1 MSFKYS
7 VVEWVRSVREGSVDC
22 MKMYE
27 ECIRR
32 IAELDPKY
40 NAFIT
45 INAMEPEP
53 RVDGGWRLP
62 LVPIAV
68 KDNIVTRGL
77 RTTCASRVLENY
89 IPSYDATVVE
99 KLKAEGALVIG
110 KANMDEFAMGALGT
124 TSAFG
129 PSRNPYN
136 PSLSPGGSSSGS
148 AVAVASGMTP
158 LALGSD
164 TGGSLRLPAA
174 WTGVYTIKPTY
185 GLVSRY
191 GLISYAESLEQI
203 GPMASNASDLA
214 YLYSVI
220 AGYDE
225 RDATSIRV
233 DSVGRV
239 FESIALESPKPGL
252 LEKLRVGV
260 VREFL
265 EHPQADEDLIKAF
278 WRVLKKLED
287 NGVIVEECSLPL
299 ANKAP
304 QVYYVIAFAEA
315 SSNLARYDGVRYG
328 SRIVGFE
335 GRSWI
340 EVYCEN
346 RSLFGWEVKRRILLG
361 SFILSK
367 GYYDMY
373 YTRALK
379 ARMKIKMQVDE
390 LLRRYELIV
399 TPGSPVPPLP
409 LDYDITD
416 LSRLNAV
423 DAPLVIPNLTGY
435 PALTMPVGFYRGLP
449 LTIQLIAGR
458 LQDAFLLR
466 ISKAIEA
473 LGWS

>member
-1 MSFKYS
+1 MRI
-7 VVEWVRSVREGSVDC
+7 VDWVREVREGATDPLRLF
-22 MKMYE
+22 K
-27 ECIRR
+27 ECIEKIRR
-32 IAELDPKY
+32 EDPGY

-45 INAMEPEP
+45 IDAREPEAKV
-53 RVDGGWRLP
+53 RSEWKLP
-62 LVPIAV
+62 LVPVAV
-68 KDNIVTRGL
+68 KDNIVTMGI
-77 RTTCASRVLENY
+77 RTTCASRILENY

-99 KLKAEGALVIG
+99 RLKKEGAVIIG
-110 KANMDEFAMGALGT
+110 KTNMDEFAMGSLGT

-129 PSRNPYN
+129 PSRNPVN
-136 PSLSPGGSSSGS
+136 PELSPGGSSSGS
-148 AVAVASGMTP
+148 AVAVASGMAP

-174 WTGVYTIKPTY
+174 WTGIYTIKPTY

-191 GLISYAESLEQI
+191 GLISYADSLEQI

-225 RDATSIRV
+225 RDSTTLP
-233 DSVGRV
+233 VGELSKV
-239 FESIALESPKPGL
+239 FEKVALEEPEPGM
-252 LEKLRVGV
+252 LEGLRIGV
-260 VREFL
+260 VKEVI
-265 EHPQADEDLIKAF
+265 EHSQADEGVINAF
-278 WRVLKKLED
+278 WRVLKKLES
-287 NGVIVEECSLPL
+287 NGAVIEECSLPL
-299 ANKAP
+299 ASRAP

-328 SRIVGFE
+328 PKVVSFE
-335 GRSWI
+335 GKSWL
-340 EVYCEN
+340 EAYSEN

-373 YTRALK
+373 YSRALK
-379 ARMKIKMQVDE
+379 ARMLIKKQVDG
-390 LLRRYELIV
+390 LLRNYNVLV
-399 TPGSPVPPLP
+399 FPGSPVPPLP

-416 LSRLNAV
+416 LSKLNAV

-435 PALTMPVGFYRGLP
+435 PALTMPVGTHNGLP
-449 LTIQLIAGR
+449 LSIQFMAGR

-466 ISKAIEA
+466 LSKAVEA
-473 LGWS
+473 LGW